1 MKGRIRIA
9 GATLA
14 VAAGLIASL
23 AVPAL
28 AFDCT
33 VAKKHPG
40 AGSAATVDIATNQ
53 VTFNKPNPGTEEKPH
68 GGFVTLDFGGGV
80 QVDTFVHAHQGVL
93 PPVQD
98 GGAQHNC
105 DGKGLDS
112 IEVCL
117 GG

>member
-1 MKGRIRIA
+1 MRLRSLGVASIVA
-9 GATLA
+9 A
-14 VAAGLIASL
+14 VAAVVV

-33 VAKKHPG
+33 VAKKPTG
-40 AGSAATVDIATNQ
+40 AGSAATVSTSTGSVIP
-53 VTFNKPNPGTEEKPH
+53 NKPNPGTQEQIH

-80 QVDTFVHAHQGVL
+80 QADTFVHAHQGVL
-93 PPVQD
+93 PPVQE
-98 GGAQHNC
+98 GGSQHNC